1 MPGHLVSE
9 PHGSFLFAFL
19 SYLDSLCLPS
29 VLRSLAAPSS
39 SATHYNVILLH
50 TITPVS
56 PLHISAS
63 VPSRTSPFPEDSVS
77 RCSRLKL
84 QYPLPD
90 TAGAFNMTSKR
101 TGKPDRFGLLHEA
114 VPAPQRIRSS
124 LALAAWN
131 AYFRVTLWLEEVQPC
146 NLCPLTSWTQHTTQ
160 A

>member
-1 MPGHLVSE
+1 MPGYLVSE

-19 SYLDSLCLPS
+19 SYLDSLYLSS
-29 VLRSLAAPSS
+29 VVRSLAAPSS

-63 VPSRTSPFPEDSVS
+63 SRTSPFPKDSVS
-77 RCSRLKL
+77 RCSHLKL

-101 TGKPDRFGLLHEA
+101 TGKPDRFGLLQQS

-124 LALAAWN
+124 LAFAAWN
-131 AYFRVTLWLEEVQPC
+131 AYFRVTLWLKEVQPC
-146 NLCPLTSWTQHTTQ
+146 NLCPLTL
-160 A
+160 